1 MAYSYSL
8 KRTSM
13 ALDVFTLKTLAELAQ
28 RWSVS
33 KAEVIRQ
40 AVRQAK
46 EAADRESNLPQP
58 LKALDWLQ
66 EGGGLTLNEASAFRE
81 EVRAEREAKVHWWEQ
96 P

>member
-1 MAYSYSL
+1 MSYTYTL

-13 ALDVFTLKTLAELAQ
+13 ALDLSTLKTLADLAK

-33 KAEVIRQ
+33 KAEVMRR

-46 EAADRESNLPQP
+46 EEAERESALPKP
-58 LKALDWLQ
+58 LSALNWLQ
-66 EGGGLTLNEASAFRE
+66 DGGGLSVKEAEAFRK
-81 EVRAEREAKVHWWEQ
+81 EVRAERQAKRHWWEQ